1 MSLLIRDATVVTM
14 DAAGTVHAPG
24 AVLVDGAV
32 IADAGPS
39 EEVANRAP
47 AGCEVMEAQ
56 GRIALPGF
64 VSAHNHLGYT
74 VFRGRAED
82 VGHSPTHRLY
92 LPMSMVM
99 RREERE
105 ALGSLAVAELLC
117 GGVTTVLEMEED
129 ADVLAPFIE
138 RAGMRAA
145 IGVMTHDVDLDKLM
159 AGETVFDAQVRRD
172 QVERAVRFAQDWHGA
187 AGGRISAVIA
197 ANGLSTSSPELLA
210 ALRAAADR
218 LGLRL
223 SIHLASGEMH
233 MVQGIHGQGSFE
245 YAAANGFLG
254 EDVIAVHC
262 YRIDEPG
269 IDAMVES
276 GTHLAHCPLMNQFR
290 GGIAPVGAMRARGVN
305 VGLGID
311 NYFSDFFDVIRS
323 CIAVA
328 RIRADDP
335 EVMQAPDAL
344 ALATIGSARAM
355 GLDDR
360 IGSIEPGKRADLQL
374 IDMRRFGL
382 TPVTDPIRTLVYHA
396 HAKDVETVMVDGRVL
411 VRNGVPVSLDESELV
426 ERAARAGEAAWGR
439 FHERFGAYAA

>member
-1 MSLLIRDATVVTM
+1 M
-14 DAAGTVHAPG
+14 
-24 AVLVDGAV
+24 
-32 IADAGPS
+32 
-39 EEVANRAP
+39 
-47 AGCEVMEAQ
+47 
-56 GRIALPGF
+56 
-64 VSAHNHLGYT
+64 
-74 VFRGRAED
+74 
-82 VGHSPTHRLY
+82 
-92 LPMSMVM
+92 
-99 RREERE
+99 
-105 ALGSLAVAELLC
+105 
-117 GGVTTVLEMEED
+117 
-129 ADVLAPFIE
+129 
-138 RAGMRAA
+138 
-145 IGVMTHDVDLDKLM
+145 
-159 AGETVFDAQVRRD
+159 
-172 QVERAVRFAQDWHGA
+172 
-187 AGGRISAVIA
+187 IA

-210 ALRAAADR
+210 ALRAAADG

-328 RIRADDP
+328 RIRAGDP

-344 ALATIGSARAM
+344 ALATVGSARAM

-374 IDMRRFGL
+374 VDMRRFGL

-411 VRNGVPVSLDESELV
+411 VRDGVPIDLDEDELV

-439 FHERFGAYAA
+439 FHERFGGYAA